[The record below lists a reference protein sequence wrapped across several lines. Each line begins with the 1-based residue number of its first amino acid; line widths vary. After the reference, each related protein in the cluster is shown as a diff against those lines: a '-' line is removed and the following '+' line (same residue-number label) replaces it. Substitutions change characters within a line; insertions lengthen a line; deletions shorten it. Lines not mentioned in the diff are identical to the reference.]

1 MDDIKV
7 TVSFSIPGSVMLKAK
22 APNGD
27 PIEFISNS
35 LSVSDR
41 NSKKSETITFKTS
54 KCKPCTQS
62 INITREAYKSMLS
75 TPIHKISPFQWN
87 SMSKKKKIAEHLKDI
102 QHDLHATSFE
112 FIIYEE

>member
-7 TVSFSIPGSVMLKAK
+7 TVSFSIPGSIMLKEND
-22 APNGD
+22 PNGD
-27 PIEFISNS
+27 PVEFVSSS
-35 LSVSDR
+35 LSVSNR
-41 NSKKSETITFKTS
+41 NSKKSETITFKTP

-62 INITREAYKSMLS
+62 INMTREAYKSMLN

-112 FIIYEE
+112 FIIYED